1 MYDFYWKMKSGGI
14 MRVYE
19 LADNLDEYLVSLKDD
34 ELSDNTIKRY
44 NTQKT
49 QLSGAIYFSD

>member
-34 ELSDNTIKRY
+34 ELSDNTIK
-44 NTQKT
+44 
-49 QLSGAIYFSD
+49 